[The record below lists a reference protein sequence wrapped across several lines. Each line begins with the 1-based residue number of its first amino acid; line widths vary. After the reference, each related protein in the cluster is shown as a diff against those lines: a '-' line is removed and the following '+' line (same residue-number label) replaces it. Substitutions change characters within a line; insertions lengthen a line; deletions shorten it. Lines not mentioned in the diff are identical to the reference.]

1 MGSKEELQ
9 QAYHLLKAGE
19 KQAAVSL
26 LQPIC
31 RAEPDNPDA
40 WWLLANALTEPPQI
54 QMALQRLLH
63 INPFHEQAQRKLDKL
78 NTEFGQPTPAVIPQ
92 KQKFPRLL
100 LAIMAGLVLI
110 SLVAAAFILQ
120 GNSSAEISEVTLP
133 TNIADL
139 FTPTFTFTPS
149 LTPTA
154 TRTSTPFPSATPL
167 PATWTPTSSPPFE
180 TNIITNTPWI
190 QPTRTLATADPS
202 QFGDTYWEG
211 IGDGYTLETFT
222 RTGGRHLRFY
232 EFPIKVYVDG
242 GDTEWSSAVNHA
254 IVQLSQVL
262 LIERID
268 TEADATLVIYIL
280 PPDEYEY
287 WSGCDKTE
295 TLGCAVILDLGDFGG
310 GDTYHRIYGQV
321 YLSADAYNKAGT
333 VLHEMMHA
341 LGVMVHSPE
350 PGDIMYPFML
360 DQTTLSRRDLNTL
373 RRLYANPSYAD

>member
-1 MGSKEELQ
+1 MGSREQLQ

-19 KQAAVSL
+19 KQAAARL

-31 RAEPDNPDA
+31 KAEPDNSDA
-40 WWLLANALTEPPQI
+40 WWLLANALTDPHQI
-54 QMALQRLLH
+54 QTALDHLLY
-63 INPFHEQAQRKLDKL
+63 INPFHEQAQRKLDKIHAEL
-78 NTEFGQPTPAVIPQ
+78 GQHLPSAPTPISRR
-92 KQKFPRLL
+92 KTSPRFL

-110 SLVAAAFILQ
+110 SLIAAAFILQ
-120 GNSSAEISEVTLP
+120 GNSEVSEARVTLP
-133 TNIADL
+133 TSAGQVV
-139 FTPTFTFTPS
+139 TFTPIS
-149 LTPTA
+149 
-154 TRTSTPFPSATPL
+154 TSTPLPTTTPL
-167 PATWTPTSSPPFE
+167 PATWTPTSSPTFDPNFM
-180 TNIITNTPWI
+180 TNTPWL

-202 QFGDTYWEG
+202 QFGETYWEG

-242 GDTEWSSAVNHA
+242 GDSEWSSAVNHA
-254 IVQLSQVL
+254 LVQLSQVL

-321 YLSADAYNKAGT
+321 YLSADSYNKAGT
-333 VLHEMMHA
+333 VLHEMLHA

-350 PGDIMYPFML
+350 PGDIMYPFIL
-360 DQTTLSRRDLNTL
+360 EQATLSRRDLNTL